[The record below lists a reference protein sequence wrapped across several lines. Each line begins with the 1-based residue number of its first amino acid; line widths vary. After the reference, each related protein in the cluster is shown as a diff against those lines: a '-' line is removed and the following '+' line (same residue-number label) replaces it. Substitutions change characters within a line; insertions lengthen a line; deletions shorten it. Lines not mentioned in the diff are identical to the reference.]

1 VTGGRGRSE
10 AGLQKVKHRGDPMK
24 IQKKIEFF
32 ENFITA
38 QPGKS
43 TTSDESKIFFD
54 FSHRVLHP
62 ETDGK

>member
-1 VTGGRGRSE
+1 
-10 AGLQKVKHRGDPMK
+10 MK

-43 TTSDESKIFFD
+43 TTSDESKKNNIFRKILEKFFFD
-54 FSHRVLHP
+54 FFQRVTPMKIQKKSKNRKIKKKH
-62 ETDGK
+62 